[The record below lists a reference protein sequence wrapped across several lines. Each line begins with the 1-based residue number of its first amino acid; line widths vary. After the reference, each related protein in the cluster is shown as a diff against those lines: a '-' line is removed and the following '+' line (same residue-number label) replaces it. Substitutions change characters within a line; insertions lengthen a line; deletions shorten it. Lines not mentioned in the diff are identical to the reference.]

1 MSSINLQESQSTGC
15 ETYIAIV
22 VDESGSINGNEAQQ
36 IREGLT
42 SFINSQAQ
50 SKITLSLIGM
60 SNSDSNSRSE
70 HVIQK
75 RISGYTSSFLSW
87 INGFGSRS
95 TDPQSDHW
103 ASGLEVVNSLTVTPD
118 IIVVV
123 TDGLQVNDIDSL
135 KSLYQ
140 NLNDK
145 SHIFVYGVTST
156 VNNASELVT
165 PITTFLGKA
174 PVVKNGSLSMLD
186 TDYIRVPDFSTL
198 GSELNQLGSA
208 LSIAQI
214 GCLSNVIISQNKLAY
229 PVLKKGLAVNESA
242 GTLVLR
248 NKSRVALTLPAGTR
262 IHNTSNLG
270 GLVFKLQD
278 TIVVPALSNIDAA
291 VRVQGT
297 PNALGSYS
305 TKITLPNVSNLSGFQ
320 INFNVGKELYIVDLN
335 SGKTALQSTSLQI
348 SAAGSKGIDSTKGI
362 HLRWLLAGELGTNH
376 LPKGQ
381 LYKGANSGSNF
392 NKPEDFVKVYRA
404 AYTKVA
410 HKLDLTKKPK
420 SVDIQKA
427 LWIYKTTDPQRSI
440 YVYFKNK
447 AKYLLAR
454 ASIDPMLNPS
464 GFIQAYG
471 NEIIEIENKSE
482 LFFAAELKFSY
493 ANNSGTVKLE
503 TLSVA
508 ENTFVASKRVTN
520 RKTYSS
526 TEVNSIRVVA
536 ENGRSIRFKAS
547 NCLVSEINFEFYGD
561 FIQHANDNGV
571 WDFKGS
577 YALTLDD
584 NKAFE
589 QLEPKLNCVHGK
601 WLKFNDDEYVNVN
614 NYKDKWKRVTD
625 EEDKNIK
632 EVIQSYIGLSADGT
646 NPTALETIQFN
657 DNIPV
662 NDPQPGE
669 EAEFAKNSTQ
679 ISNLDLLNIA
689 ANDYHVARM
698 LGLGCIDIDETVLSG
713 EYIYLAEYIT
723 FKNLEGDSTKKEVQH
738 LSMSIPTS
746 VNTERLPL
754 PVQLSNFLPGLN
766 AGSDEDNQTP
776 KITDPE
782 GYSFDGK
789 KRYVSLFMSDIKDY
803 SVDTAFFN
811 STEEYDGSSFTFPI
825 YAGVDYK
832 FKDEANWQ
840 KPELSSDTAYFNV
853 KKDLTTGSFE
863 PAPIII
869 PDSGKSFLNVRQE
882 KTGLQTYVYQ
892 GYGINIFS
900 RATSGRQL
908 EITSHIKP
916 KNTLLPPTGIN
927 SLLITEENPL
937 MFTSMSEQL
946 KLKAILDNK
955 SIKDKTYIRLLF
967 EYYAIQELLS
977 YTIPDGVTNAEA
989 LLSDK
994 IYPDNEELFADYFKL
1009 YFRDSLPQIEH
1020 AKITDI
1026 QDSPT
1031 SELTS
1036 IITIQEYKIFSSG
1049 EEIKIGLTKTNKDR
1063 FIGGILT
1070 VGEQNYVIQNINV
1083 VRTGETFN
1091 YATVEVLKK
1100 EVTDRLVSDG
1110 DATIDSEQIKEIKKP
1125 VNELCSLVEN
1135 MLTPE
1140 NWNQPSPISMQIQLP
1155 EALKTVHRELVLQK
1169 DSQGNDSLQVE
1180 KTRGIWSKRVVIEKV
1195 LEKAFKVDENGKYVL
1210 DKNENPIPLPN
1221 NEQKHFGLYKLTF
1234 KGLKLAQHPQYNQN
1248 NGNSVEWA
1256 NGTVR
1261 LFTKSCFV
1269 GSNPIPVKSRKE
1281 FKVVRADNIGTNQ
1294 DLELIITDP
1303 NFKIKEDIT
1312 QEMDPAYDHII
1323 IKENELHQPQ
1333 EQEINY
1339 YPSYK
1344 VYLFADPS
1352 NGITAAKIQP
1362 REGENTHY
1370 SIFGIS
1376 SHSNLYDYDSKISV
1390 PNPMYA
1396 VRIEKPVKPEDVKG
1410 PLYATRPDFFNRSTY
1425 TITTRYTRKPY
1436 GMLYYRASDDALLN
1450 VLYKTETVKT
1460 IREELSKLGG
1470 NNEKYFT
1477 NRWQNFLNFEEL
1489 LDKNNLLNPTD
1500 LLGPDKQPN
1509 VLPPRKSISYEVYPS
1524 DVEPLAT
1531 YRFPTPDSQWL
1542 IDSINEFI
1550 KWHNES
1556 QPAQTPVEKITA
1568 LTHLNDIIISTKQGI
1583 ERNLLAIHFIEQ
1595 AIHSVFVPLTEV
1607 PIIYEY
1613 IRDNDYVPIN
1623 KKQTIKDK
1631 NGNILKYPNPDLDI
1645 APMMKITNAAEFR
1658 TQFTDFNLD
1667 GNSQSTYFY
1676 GVREM
1681 DIKLNFSPFSTF
1693 LGPVKLVPSNPP
1705 QTPEIKRIMPV
1716 LENQVLGIKPSI
1728 QIELNA
1734 YKPEYNIRKINIY
1747 RAKNMLDAQSIR
1759 TMTPVKEILINED
1772 TLSTEF
1778 NSVWT
1783 VYDEFEDL
1791 ESVPFGDGLFY
1802 RVTVSREIEYAD
1814 PSSTELNPIVNI
1826 DYTPSQPSKIT
1837 ATVIADAVAPESPVL
1852 TASGDVTGANES
1864 VLKPI
1869 VFSWEKTIHNG
1880 KYHLYK
1886 MNNQGNWDKIQEKVS
1901 NEEIVTLSLLETKLG
1916 TDELTIKNDDGDRI
1930 YHHFKVLAENS
1941 SGMYSSEEK
1950 ILTL

>member
-1 MSSINLQESQSTGC
+1 MNSINLQESQSSGC

-75 RISGYTSSFLSW
+75 RISGNTSSFLSW

-95 TDPQSDHW
+95 VDPQSDHW
-103 ASGLEVVNSLTVTPD
+103 ASGLEVVNNLSVVPD
-118 IIVVV
+118 VIVVV
-123 TDGLQVNDIDSL
+123 TDGLQVNDNDLL
-135 KSLYQ
+135 KNLYQ

-156 VNNASELVT
+156 VNNASELIT
-165 PITTFLGKA
+165 PITNFLEKT
-174 PVVKNGSLSMLD
+174 PVVKNSGLSILD

-198 GSELNQLGSA
+198 GSELNQLSSD
-208 LSIAQI
+208 LSGAQI
-214 GCLSNVIISQNKLAY
+214 GCLSNVIITQNKLIY
-229 PVLKKGLAVNESA
+229 PVLKKGLAVNQNTGSL
-242 GTLVLR
+242 TLR
-248 NKSRVALTLPAGTR
+248 NKSRVALSLSSGTR
-262 IHNTSNLG
+262 IHTVSNVG
-270 GLVFKLQD
+270 GLVFKLQN
-278 TIVVPALSNIDAA
+278 TIVIPAFESVDVAIKMD
-291 VRVQGT
+291 GT
-297 PNALGSYS
+297 PNTLGNNFA
-305 TKITLPNVSNLSGFQ
+305 KIALPNVNNPSGFQ
-320 INFNVGKELYIVDLN
+320 INFNVGKELHIVDLE

-348 SAAGSKGIDSTKGI
+348 AAAGSKGIDSTKGI
-362 HLRWLLAGELGTNH
+362 HLRWLLAGELGANH
-376 LPKGQ
+376 LPKGD
-381 LYKGANSGSNF
+381 LYKGANSGANF

-404 AYTKVA
+404 AYTKVV
-410 HKLDLTKKPK
+410 HKLDLTKKPQ
-420 SVDIQKA
+420 SVDSQKT
-427 LWIYKTTDPQRSI
+427 LWIYKTTNPLRSI
-440 YVYFKNK
+440 YVNFKNK
-447 AKYLLAR
+447 AKYLLTR
-454 ASIDPMLNPS
+454 ATIDPMVNPS

-482 LFFAAELKFSY
+482 LFFAAELKFSSS
-493 ANNSGTVKLE
+493 NNSSNVKLE

-508 ENTFVASKRVTN
+508 ENNIVASKRLTN
-520 RKTYSS
+520 RKTYISAQA
-526 TEVNSIRVVA
+526 NAIRVVA
-536 ENGRSIRFKAS
+536 ENGRSLRFKAS
-547 NCLVSEINFEFYGD
+547 NCLLNEINFEFYGD

-571 WDFKGS
+571 WDLKGK

-614 NYKDKWKRVTD
+614 NYKDKWKRVTN

-632 EVIQSYIGLSADGT
+632 EVIQSYIDLSLDGK
-646 NPTALETIQFN
+646 NPTALETIKFN
-657 DNIPV
+657 DSIPT

-669 EAEFAKNSTQ
+669 TAEFAENSTK

-689 ANDYHVARM
+689 ANDYHIARM
-698 LGLGCIDIDETVLSG
+698 LGLGCIDIDETILSG
-713 EYIYLAEYIT
+713 EFIYLTEYVT
-723 FKNLEGDSTKKEVQH
+723 FKNLEGDSILKEVKH

-754 PVQLSNFLPGLN
+754 PVQLSKFLPGLN
-766 AGSDEDNQTP
+766 AGSDEDEQTA
-776 KITDPE
+776 KITDPD

-803 SVDTAFFN
+803 SVDTVFFN

-832 FKDEANWQ
+832 FKGETNWH
-840 KPELSSDTAYFNV
+840 KPELSSDTAYSNV
-853 KKDLTTGSFE
+853 KKDLTPGAFE

-908 EITSHIKP
+908 EITSQIKP

-946 KLKAILDNK
+946 KLKTLLEDE
-955 SIKDKTYIRLLF
+955 SITDKTYIRLLF
-967 EYYAIQELLS
+967 EYYGIQELLS
-977 YTIPDGVTNAEA
+977 YTVPDGVTNTEA
-989 LLSDK
+989 LLSDR
-994 IYPDNEELFADYFKL
+994 IFPDNEELFADYFKL

-1026 QDSPT
+1026 KDSPT
-1031 SELTS
+1031 NELTS
-1036 IITIQEYKIFSSG
+1036 IITIQEYKILSSG
-1049 EEIKIGLTKTNKDR
+1049 EEIKIGLTNANKDR

-1070 VGEQNYVIQNINV
+1070 VGDQNYVIQNINV
-1083 VRTGETFN
+1083 TRTSETFN

-1135 MLTPE
+1135 MLTPG
-1140 NWNQPSPISMQIQLP
+1140 NWNQPSPIGFKVQVPQ
-1155 EALKTVHRELVLQK
+1155 ALKTVHRELVLQK

-1180 KTRGIWSKRVVIEKV
+1180 KTRGIWSKNVIIEKV
-1195 LEKAFKVDENGKYVL
+1195 LEDAFQVNQNGEYVL
-1210 DKNENPIPLPN
+1210 DDDKNPIPLPKTD
-1221 NEQKHFGLYKLTF
+1221 QKHFGLYKLTF
-1234 KGLKLAQHPQYNQN
+1234 KGLKLAQPSQYNEN
-1248 NGNSVEWA
+1248 NQNSVEWM

-1261 LFTKSCFV
+1261 LFTKSCFEGV
-1269 GSNPIPVKSRKE
+1269 NPIPVKSRKD
-1281 FKVVRADNIGTNQ
+1281 FKVVRADNIGTNE
-1294 DLELIITDP
+1294 DLVLIINDP
-1303 NFKIKEDIT
+1303 NFTIKKDGT
-1312 QEMDPAYDHII
+1312 QEMNPAYDHII
-1323 IKENELHQPQ
+1323 LEENEAHLPKQQ
-1333 EQEINY
+1333 EVNY
-1339 YPSYK
+1339 YPSYR
-1344 VYLFADPS
+1344 VYLFADPT

-1376 SHSNLYDYDSKISV
+1376 SHSNALEYDSKISV

-1425 TITTRYTRKPY
+1425 TFSTRYTHKPY
-1436 GMLYYRASDDALLN
+1436 GMLNYRASDDALLN
-1450 VLYKTETVKT
+1450 ILYETATIKV

-1470 NNEKYFT
+1470 NNEAYFT
-1477 NRWQNFLNFEEL
+1477 NRWQNLLDFDGLQNVATYATYPPENVSEENYHFPVPDSEL
-1489 LDKNNLLNPTD
+1489 LR
-1500 LLGPDKQPN
+1500 GQ
-1509 VLPPRKSISYEVYPS
+1509 
-1524 DVEPLAT
+1524 
-1531 YRFPTPDSQWL
+1531 
-1542 IDSINEFI
+1542 INEFI
-1550 KWHNES
+1550 KWHNVTQNQSVPEITGLTALNQIIIPKS
-1556 QPAQTPVEKITA
+1556 AGVEK
-1568 LTHLNDIIISTKQGI
+1568 D
-1583 ERNLLAIHFIEQ
+1583 LLAIHFIEQ
-1595 AIHSVFVPLTEV
+1595 AIHSVFVPLTEIPV
-1607 PIIYEY
+1607 IYEY
-1613 IRDNDYVPIN
+1613 IKDNDYVPVN

-1631 NGNILKYPNPDLDI
+1631 NGNILKYPDPELDI
-1645 APMMKITNAAEFR
+1645 APMMKITDPVLFK

-1667 GNSQSTYFY
+1667 GNSQSIYFY

-1681 DIKLNFSPFSTF
+1681 DIKLNFSEFSTF
-1693 LGPVKLVPSNPP
+1693 WGPVKLVASNPP

-1716 LENQVLGIKPSI
+1716 LENQVLGIKPSV
-1728 QIELNA
+1728 QIELNS

-1747 RAKNMLDAQSIR
+1747 RANNMLDTQSIR
-1759 TMTPVKEILINED
+1759 TMTLVKEILITED
-1772 TLSTEF
+1772 TLSADF

-1814 PSSTELNPIVNI
+1814 SESTDENPIINI

-1837 ATVIADAVAPESPVL
+1837 ATVIADNVSPESPVL
-1852 TASGDVTGANES
+1852 TASGDPSEEDEAI
-1864 VLKPI
+1864 LKPI
-1869 VFSWEKTIHNG
+1869 AFSWEKTVHNG

-1901 NEEIVTLSLLETKLG
+1901 NENIVTLALLKTKLA
-1916 TDELTIKNDDGDRI
+1916 TDELTIKNGDGDRI

>member
-1 MSSINLQESQSTGC
+1 MSSINLQESQSSGC

-75 RISGYTSSFLSW
+75 RISGNASSFFSW

-95 TDPQSDHW
+95 VDPQSDHW
-103 ASGLEVVNSLTVTPD
+103 ASGLEVVNNLSVVPD
-118 IIVVV
+118 VIVVV
-123 TDGLQVNDIDSL
+123 TDGLQVNDNDLL
-135 KSLYQ
+135 KNLYQ

-165 PITTFLGKA
+165 PITNFLEKA
-174 PVVKNGSLSMLD
+174 PVVKNSGLSMLD

-198 GSELNQLGSA
+198 GSELNQLSSD
-208 LSIAQI
+208 LSGAQI
-214 GCLSNVIISQNKLAY
+214 GCLSNVIISQNKLVY
-229 PVLKKGLAVNESA
+229 PVLKKGLAVNQSA
-242 GTLVLR
+242 GFLTLR
-248 NKSRVALTLPAGTR
+248 NKSRVALSLPSGTR
-262 IHNTSNLG
+262 IHTVSNVS
-270 GLVFKLQD
+270 GLVFKLQN
-278 TIVVPALSNIDAA
+278 TAVIPALSSVDVAIRMD
-291 VRVQGT
+291 GT
-297 PNALGSYS
+297 PNTLGNNFA
-305 TKITLPNVSNLSGFQ
+305 KIALPNVNNPSGFQ
-320 INFNVGKELYIVDLN
+320 INFNVGKEVYIVNLE

-348 SAAGSKGIDSTKGI
+348 AAAGSKGIDSTKGI
-362 HLRWLLAGELGTNH
+362 HLRWLLAGELGANH
-376 LPKGQ
+376 LPKGD
-381 LYKGANSGSNF
+381 LYKGANSGANF

-404 AYTKVA
+404 AYTKVV
-410 HKLDLTKKPK
+410 HKLDLTKKPQ
-420 SVDIQKA
+420 SVDIQKNF
-427 LWIYKTTDPQRSI
+427 WVYKTTNPLRSI
-440 YVYFKNK
+440 YVNFKNK
-447 AKYLLAR
+447 AKYLLTR
-454 ASIDPMLNPS
+454 ATIDPMVNPS

-482 LFFAAELKFSY
+482 LFFAAELKFSS
-493 ANNSGTVKLE
+493 ANNSGNVKLE

-508 ENTFVASKRVTN
+508 ENTIVASKRLTN
-520 RKTYSS
+520 RKTY
-526 TEVNSIRVVA
+526 TAAQVNAIRVVA

-547 NCLVSEINFEFYGD
+547 NCLLNEVNFEFYGD
-561 FIQHANDNGV
+561 FIQHANDNGI
-571 WDFKGS
+571 WDLKGK
-577 YALTLDD
+577 YGLTVDD

-589 QLEPKLNCVHGK
+589 QLEPKLNCIHGK
-601 WLKFNDDEYVNVN
+601 WLKFNDEEYVNVN

-632 EVIQSYIGLSADGT
+632 EVIQSYICLSLDGK
-646 NPTALETIQFN
+646 NPTALETIKFN
-657 DNIPV
+657 DSIPT

-669 EAEFAKNSTQ
+669 AAEFAENSTQ

-689 ANDYHVARM
+689 ANDYHIARM

-713 EYIYLAEYIT
+713 EYIYLTEYIT
-723 FKNLEGDSTKKEVQH
+723 FKNLEGGTDPKEVQH

-754 PVQLSNFLPGLN
+754 PVQLSKFLPGLN
-766 AGSDEDNQTP
+766 AGSDEDDQTA
-776 KITDPE
+776 KITDPD

-832 FKDEANWQ
+832 FKGETNWQ
-840 KPELSSDTAYFNV
+840 KPELSSDTAYSNV
-853 KKDLTTGSFE
+853 KKDLTTGAFE

-946 KLKAILDNK
+946 KLKTLLEDE
-955 SIKDKTYIRLLF
+955 SITDKTYIRLLF

-989 LLSDK
+989 LLSDR
-994 IYPDNEELFADYFKL
+994 IFPDNEELFADYFKL

-1026 QDSPT
+1026 KDSPT
-1031 SELTS
+1031 NELTS
-1036 IITIQEYKIFSSG
+1036 IITISEYKILSSD
-1049 EEIKIGLTKTNKDR
+1049 EEIKINLTENNKNR

-1070 VGEQNYVIQNINV
+1070 VGDQNYIIQNINV
-1083 VRTGETFN
+1083 VTSGGAFSFAN
-1091 YATVEVLKK
+1091 VEVLKK
-1100 EVTDRLVSDG
+1100 EVSDRLVSDG

-1140 NWNQPSPISMQIQLP
+1140 NWNQPSPIGFKVQVPQ
-1155 EALKTVHRELVLQK
+1155 ALKTVHRELVLQK

-1180 KTRGIWSKRVVIEKV
+1180 KTRGIWSKNVTIEKV
-1195 LEKAFKVDENGKYVL
+1195 LEDAFQVDEKGEYIL
-1210 DKNENPIPLPN
+1210 DDNDNPIPLPKTD
-1221 NEQKHFGLYKLTF
+1221 QKHFGLYKLTF
-1234 KGLKLAQHPQYNQN
+1234 KGLKLAQHSQYNEN
-1248 NGNSVEWA
+1248 NQNSVEWM

-1261 LFTKSCFV
+1261 LFTKSCFE
-1269 GSNPIPVKSRKE
+1269 GANPIPVKSRKD
-1281 FKVVRADNIGTNQ
+1281 FKVVRTENIGTNE
-1294 DLELIITDP
+1294 DLVLVINDP
-1303 NFKIKEDIT
+1303 NFKIKKDGT

-1323 IKENELHQPQ
+1323 LEKNEAHQPKDQ
-1333 EQEINY
+1333 EVNY

-1344 VYLFADPS
+1344 VYLFADPA

-1376 SHSNLYDYDSKISV
+1376 SHSNALDYDSKISV

-1425 TITTRYTRKPY
+1425 TFTTRYTHKPY
-1436 GMLYYRASDDALLN
+1436 GMLHYRASDDALLN
-1450 VLYKTETVKT
+1450 VLYETATIKV

-1470 NNEKYFT
+1470 NNEAYFT
-1477 NRWQNFLNFEEL
+1477 NRWQNL
-1489 LDKNNLLNPTD
+1489 LDFDGL
-1500 LLGPDKQPN
+1500 QN
-1509 VLPPRKSISYEVYPS
+1509 VANYTTYPPENVSEENYH
-1524 DVEPLAT
+1524 
-1531 YRFPTPDSQWL
+1531 FPVPDSKLLRSQ
-1542 IDSINEFI
+1542 INDFI
-1550 KWHNES
+1550 KWHNIT
-1556 QPAQTPVEKITA
+1556 QNQTVPEISGLTA
-1568 LTHLNDIIISTKQGI
+1568 LNQIIIPQSAGI
-1583 ERNLLAIHFIEQ
+1583 EQDLLAIHFIEQ

-1607 PIIYEY
+1607 PVIYEY
-1613 IRDNDYVPIN
+1613 IKDNDYVPVN

-1631 NGNILKYPNPDLDI
+1631 NGNILKYPNPELDI
-1645 APMMKITNAAEFR
+1645 APMMKITDPVLFK

-1667 GNSQSTYFY
+1667 GNSQSIYFY

-1681 DIKLNFSPFSTF
+1681 DIKLNFSEFSTF
-1693 LGPVKLVPSNPP
+1693 WGPVKLVPSNPT

-1716 LENQVLGIKPSI
+1716 LENQVLGIKPSV

-1747 RAKNMLDAQSIR
+1747 RANNMLDAQSIR
-1759 TMTPVKEILINED
+1759 TMTPVKEILITED
-1772 TLSTEF
+1772 TLSTDF

-1814 PSSTELNPIVNI
+1814 AESTDENPIINI

-1837 ATVIADAVAPESPVL
+1837 ATVIADNVSPESPVL
-1852 TASGDVTGANES
+1852 TASGDQSEEDEA

-1869 VFSWEKTIHNG
+1869 VFSWEKTVHNG

-1901 NEEIVTLSLLETKLG
+1901 NENIVTLALLETKLA
-1916 TDELTIKNDDGDRI
+1916 TDELTIKNGDGDRI
-1930 YHHFKVLAENS
+1930 YHHFKVLAENA

>member
-60 SNSDSNSRSE
+60 SNNDSNSRSE
-70 HVIQK
+70 HIIQK
-75 RISGYTSSFLSW
+75 RISGNTSSFLSW

-95 TDPQSDHW
+95 ADPQSDHW
-103 ASGLEVVNSLTVTPD
+103 ASGLEVANSLTVTPD

-123 TDGLQVNDIDSL
+123 TDGLQVNDVDAL
-135 KSLYQ
+135 KNLYQ

-156 VNNASELVT
+156 VNNASELIT
-165 PITTFLGKA
+165 PITNFLGKA
-174 PVVKNGSLSMLD
+174 PAVKSTGLSMLD

-198 GSELNQLGSA
+198 GSELNQLSSD
-208 LSIAQI
+208 LSGAQI
-214 GCLSNVIISQNKLAY
+214 GCLSNVIITQNNLVY
-229 PVLKKGLAVNESA
+229 PVLKKGLAVSQSA
-242 GTLVLR
+242 GQLTLR
-248 NKSRVALTLPAGTR
+248 NKSRVALSLPAGTR
-262 IHNTSNLG
+262 IHTVSNIS
-270 GLVFKLQD
+270 GLVFKLQNAV
-278 TIVVPALSNIDAA
+278 VVPALGTIDAA
-291 VRVQGT
+291 IRIDGK
-297 PNALGSYS
+297 PSALGDNSA
-305 TKITLPNVSNLSGFQ
+305 KIALPNVNNPSGFK
-320 INFNVGKELYIVDLN
+320 INFNVGKELHIVDLN

-348 SAAGSKGIDSTKGI
+348 AAAGSKGLDSTKGI
-362 HLRWLLAGELGTNH
+362 HLRWLLAGELGANH
-376 LPKGQ
+376 LPKGD
-381 LYKGANSGSNF
+381 LYKGANSNSHF

-404 AYTKVA
+404 PYTKVA
-410 HKLDLTKKPK
+410 YKLDLTKKPK

-427 LWIYKTTDPQRSI
+427 FWVYKTTDPQRSI
-440 YVYFKNK
+440 YVYFKNR
-447 AKYLLAR
+447 AKYLSTR
-454 ASIDPMLNPS
+454 ASIDPMVNPS

-482 LFFAAELKFSY
+482 LFFAAELKFSA
-493 ANNSGTVKLE
+493 ANNSGVVKLE

-508 ENTFVASKRVTN
+508 ENTIVASKRVTN
-520 RKTYSS
+520 RKTFSS
-526 TEVNSIRVVA
+526 TEVNAIRVVA

-547 NCLVSEINFEFYGD
+547 NCLLNEINFEYYGD
-561 FIQHANDNGV
+561 FIQNANDRGT
-571 WDFKGS
+571 WDLKGK

-589 QLEPKLNCVHGK
+589 QLEPKLNCIHGK
-601 WLKFNDDEYVNVN
+601 WLKFNDGEYVDVN
-614 NYKDKWKRVTD
+614 NYKDKWKRPTD

-632 EVIQSYIGLSADGT
+632 EVIESYIGLSADGL
-646 NPTALETIQFN
+646 NPTALETIKFK
-657 DNIPV
+657 DSIPT
-662 NDPQPGE
+662 NEPQPGE
-669 EAEFAKNSTQ
+669 TAEFAENSTE

-689 ANDYHVARM
+689 ANDYHIARM

-713 EYIYLAEYIT
+713 EYIYLTEYFT
-723 FKNLEGDSTKKEVQH
+723 FKNLEGGPDKKEVQH

-754 PVQLSNFLPGLN
+754 PVQLSKYLPGLN
-766 AGSDEDNQTP
+766 AGADEDNETA

-803 SVDTAFFN
+803 SVDTAFFS

-832 FKDEANWQ
+832 LKGEANWQ
-840 KPELSSDTAYFNV
+840 KPELSADTAYSNV
-853 KKDLTTGSFE
+853 KKDLSTGAFE

-882 KTGLQTYVYQ
+882 KTGLKTYVYQ

-908 EITSHIKP
+908 EITSNIKP

-946 KLKAILDNK
+946 KLKALLENE
-955 SIKDKTYIRLLF
+955 SITDKTYIRLLF
-967 EYYAIQELLS
+967 EYYAIQELLN
-977 YTIPDGVTNAEA
+977 YTVPDGVTNAEA

-1020 AKITDI
+1020 AKITNI
-1026 QDSPT
+1026 SNSPT

-1036 IITIQEYKIFSSG
+1036 IITIGEYKILSSG
-1049 EEIKIGLTKTNKDR
+1049 EEIKINLTDANKDR

-1070 VGEQNYVIQNINV
+1070 VGDQNYIIQNIAV
-1083 VRTGETFN
+1083 VTTAGKFS
-1091 YATVEVLKK
+1091 YANVEVLKK
-1100 EVTDRLVSDG
+1100 EVSDRLVSDG

-1125 VNELCSLVEN
+1125 INELCSLVEN

-1140 NWNQPSPISMQIQLP
+1140 NWRQPSPIGFQVQLP
-1155 EALKTVHRELVLQK
+1155 EILKTVHRELVLQK
-1169 DSQGNDSLQVE
+1169 DSQGSDSLQIE
-1180 KTRGIWSKRVVIEKV
+1180 KTRGIWNKRVIIEKV
-1195 LEKAFKVDENGKYVL
+1195 LEKAFQVDANGNYVL
-1210 DKNENPIPLPN
+1210 DANEEPIPLP
-1221 NEQKHFGLYKLTF
+1221 EDQKKHFGLYKLTF
-1234 KGLKLAQHPQYNQN
+1234 KGLKLAQHPQYNQD
-1248 NGNSVEWA
+1248 NGNSVEWM

-1261 LFTKSCFV
+1261 LFTKSCFE

-1281 FKVVRADNIGTNQ
+1281 FKVVRADNIGTDL
-1294 DLELIITDP
+1294 DLELIVNDP
-1303 NFKIKEDIT
+1303 NFKLKKDAT
-1312 QEMDPAYDHII
+1312 QEMDPTYDHIL
-1323 IKENELHQPQ
+1323 IKENALHEPQ
-1333 EQEINY
+1333 EQEVNY

-1352 NGITAAKIQP
+1352 NGITAANIQP

-1376 SHSNLYDYDSKISV
+1376 AHSNLYDYDSKISA

-1425 TITTRYTRKPY
+1425 TFTTRYTHKPY
-1436 GMLYYRASDDALLN
+1436 GMLHYRANDQALLN
-1450 VLYKTETVKT
+1450 VLYETATIAT
-1460 IREELSKLGG
+1460 IREEISKLGG
-1470 NNEKYFT
+1470 NNEQYFT
-1477 NRWQNFLNFEEL
+1477 NRWQNFLDFNGL
-1489 LDKNNLLNPTD
+1489 QNAAN
-1500 LLGPDKQPN
+1500 
-1509 VLPPRKSISYEVYPS
+1509 Y
-1524 DVEPLAT
+1524 AT
-1531 YRFPTPDSQWL
+1531 YPPESVSEEHYHFPVPNSVL
-1542 IDSINEFI
+1542 LKAEINKFI
-1550 KWHNES
+1550 KWHNTT
-1556 QPAQTPVEKITA
+1556 QKQNVPTITGLTA
-1568 LTHLNDIIISTKQGI
+1568 LNQIIIPKSAGV
-1583 ERNLLAIHFIEQ
+1583 EEDLLAIHFIEQ

-1607 PIIYEY
+1607 PVIYEY
-1613 IRDNDYVPIN
+1613 IKDNDYVPVN

-1645 APMMKITNAAEFR
+1645 APMMKITDAAQFR

-1667 GNSQSTYFY
+1667 GNSQNIYFY

-1681 DIKLNFSPFSTF
+1681 DIKLNFSEFSTF

-1716 LENQVLGIKPSI
+1716 LENQLLGIKPAI
-1728 QIELNA
+1728 QIELNT
-1734 YKPEYNIRKINIY
+1734 YKPEYNIRKINVY

-1759 TMTPVKEILINED
+1759 TMTPVKEILIDEN
-1772 TLSTEF
+1772 TLSTDF

-1791 ESVPFGDGLFY
+1791 ENVPFGDGLFY

-1814 PSSTELNPIVNI
+1814 PSSTDLNPITNI

-1837 ATVIADAVAPESPVL
+1837 ATVIADTAAPESPIL
-1852 TASGDVTGANES
+1852 TASGEATGANES

-1869 VFSWEKTIHNG
+1869 VFSWEKTVHNG

-1901 NEEIVTLSLLETKLG
+1901 NDETVTLSLLETKLG
-1916 TDELTIKNDDGDRI
+1916 IDELTIKNDDGDRI